1 MRLSPPVA
9 PVAIQTATRLRRQLA
24 AGSQVDASHFW
35 REANS
40 LALPL
45 VTAINGADDEREVTF
60 LWRAASPLRGV
71 YVRLNRVTD
80 KDNVAKGMMTQLP
93 TTDIWHLTL
102 RLPASYCGS
111 YTMVEIPPETPGETV
126 LQLGSR
132 FASLVGKADP
142 LNSAPGINVRGNA
155 QESVLAL
162 DHAPA
167 QEEWSGC
174 RAYAGQLFTSEHR
187 LAGQRRRVRLYLPDV
202 PVVQP
207 LGLLV
212 LTDGEIWFDHL
223 GVSAAIDAAIRS
235 GRIAP
240 VAVLGIDNINARER
254 IAILGG
260 RRELV
265 LDIAERLLPALR
277 AKYPERRWADRTQT
291 VLAGQSLGGLTA
303 LMAARHAPESFG
315 LVLSHSPSMWWTP
328 DNCNRP
334 DHFSAE
340 ERSWVSEHVLS
351 APSPAVRMHLCVGS
365 LEGSTVPQVKQ
376 LHEKLRAAGVESH
389 YSVYTGGHDYAWW
402 RGALIDGLRLLPR

>member
-155 QESVLAL
+155 QESLLAL

-291 VLAGQSLGGLTA
+291 VLAGQSLGGVTA

>member
-111 YTMVEIPPETPGETV
+111 YTMVEIPPETPDETV

-291 VLAGQSLGGLTA
+291 VLAGQSLGGVTA

>member
-111 YTMVEIPPETPGETV
+111 YTMVEIPPEPRTRRCCSLEAVSPPLSGGGPADSTPGIMF
-126 LQLGSR
+126 G
-132 FASLVGKADP
+132 ACAG
-142 LNSAPGINVRGNA
+142 
-155 QESVLAL
+155 SVLAL

-187 LAGQRRRVRLYLPDV
+187 LAGQCRRVRLYLPDV

-254 IAILGG
+254 VAILGG

-265 LDIAERLLPALR
+265 LDIAERLLPTLR
-277 AKYPERRWADRTQT
+277 ANYPERRWADRTQT
-291 VLAGQSLGGLTA
+291 VLAGQSLGGVTA

-328 DNCNRP
+328 DNRNRRP
-334 DHFSAE
+334 ISAQKSAHGSANMCYPRPRQPYVRICAWDRWKVR
-340 ERSWVSEHVLS
+340 RSRRSNS
-351 APSPAVRMHLCVGS
+351 CMKNCAPPALKAIATCTPAVTIMPG
-365 LEGSTVPQVKQ
+365 G
-376 LHEKLRAAGVESH
+376 AA
-389 YSVYTGGHDYAWW
+389 
-402 RGALIDGLRLLPR
+402 R

>member
-1 MRLSPPVA
+1 MRLSPPID
-9 PVAIQTATRLRRQLA
+9 PVAMQTAARLRRQLA
-24 AGSQVDASHFW
+24 AESQVDASHFW
-35 REANS
+35 RETNS

-45 VTAINGADDEREVTF
+45 VTAIDGADDEREVTF
-60 LWRAASPLRGV
+60 LWRATYPLQGV

-80 KDNVAKGMMTQLP
+80 KDNVTKGMMTQLP

-111 YTMVEIPPETPGETV
+111 YTMVEIPPETPNEKV

-132 FASLVGKADP
+132 FASLVGQADP
-142 LNSAPGINVRGNA
+142 LNSTPGINVRGNA
-155 QESVLAL
+155 QESILAL

-167 QEEWSGC
+167 QEEWSNC
-174 RAYAGQLFTSEHR
+174 RSHTGQLFTSEHR
-187 LAGQRRRVRLYLPDV
+187 LAGQLRRVRLYLPEV

-223 GVSAAIDAAIRS
+223 GVSAAIDAAIRN

-240 VAVLGIDNINARER
+240 VAVLGIDNINERER
-254 IAILGG
+254 VAILGG

-265 LDIAERLLPALR
+265 LDIAKRLLPTIR
-277 AKYPERRWADRTQT
+277 AKHPERRWADRTQT
-291 VLAGQSLGGLTA
+291 VLAGQSLGGVTA

-328 DNCNRP
+328 DNRSRP
-334 DHFSAE
+334 DHFSGE
-340 ERSWVSEHVLS
+340 ELSWISEHMLS
-351 APSPAVRMHLCVGS
+351 APSPAVRTHLCVGS

-389 YSVYTGGHDYAWW
+389 CSVYTGGHDYAWW
-402 RGALIDGLRLLPR
+402 RGALIDGLHLLLR

>member
-45 VTAINGADDEREVTF
+45 VTAINGADNEREVTF

-291 VLAGQSLGGLTA
+291 VLAGQSLGGVTA

>member
-291 VLAGQSLGGLTA
+291 VLAGQSLGGVTA

-402 RGALIDGLRLLPR
+402 RGALIDGLRLLP

>member
-223 GVSAAIDAAIRS
+223 GVAPPLTPPSAADASRRWPYSALITSTRVNAS
-235 GRIAP
+235 QYSAVAASWCSTLPNACCQPFAP
-240 VAVLGIDNINARER
+240 NTRNG
-254 IAILGG
+254 GG
-260 RRELV
+260 RTVHKRCWQGK
-265 LDIAERLLPALR
+265 AL
-277 AKYPERRWADRTQT
+277 
-291 VLAGQSLGGLTA
+291 
-303 LMAARHAPESFG
+303 AA
-315 LVLSHSPSMWWTP
+315 
-328 DNCNRP
+328 
-334 DHFSAE
+334 
-340 ERSWVSEHVLS
+340 
-351 APSPAVRMHLCVGS
+351 
-365 LEGSTVPQVKQ
+365 
-376 LHEKLRAAGVESH
+376 
-389 YSVYTGGHDYAWW
+389 
-402 RGALIDGLRLLPR
+402 

>member
-240 VAVLGIDNINARER
+240 VAVLGIDNINAPER

-291 VLAGQSLGGLTA
+291 VLAGQSLGGVTA

>member
-240 VAVLGIDNINARER
+240 VAVLGINNINARER

-291 VLAGQSLGGLTA
+291 VLAGQSLGGVTA

>member
-291 VLAGQSLGGLTA
+291 VLAGQSLGGVTA

-340 ERSWVSEHVLS
+340 ERSWASEHVLS

>member
-277 AKYPERRWADRTQT
+277 AKYPERRWADRIQT
-291 VLAGQSLGGLTA
+291 VLAGQSLGGVTA

>member
-1 MRLSPPVA
+1 MRLSPPID
-9 PVAIQTATRLRRQLA
+9 PVAMQTAARLRRQLA
-24 AGSQVDASHFW
+24 AESQVDASHFW
-35 REANS
+35 RETNS

-45 VTAINGADDEREVTF
+45 VTAIDGADDEREVTF
-60 LWRAASPLRGV
+60 LWRATYPLQGV

-80 KDNVAKGMMTQLP
+80 KDNVTKGMMTQLP

-111 YTMVEIPPETPGETV
+111 YTMVEIPPETPNEKV

-132 FASLVGKADP
+132 FASLVGQVDP
-142 LNSAPGINVRGNA
+142 LNSTPGINVRGNA
-155 QESVLAL
+155 QESILAL

-167 QEEWSGC
+167 QEEWSDC
-174 RAYAGQLFTSEHR
+174 RSHTGQLFTSEHR
-187 LAGQRRRVRLYLPDV
+187 LAGQLRRVRLYLPEV
-202 PVVQP
+202 PVAQP

-240 VAVLGIDNINARER
+240 VAVLGIDNINERER
-254 IAILGG
+254 VAILGG

-265 LDIAERLLPALR
+265 LDIAERLLPTIR
-277 AKYPERRWADRTQT
+277 AKHPERRWADRTQT
-291 VLAGQSLGGLTA
+291 VLAGQSLGGVTA

-328 DNCNRP
+328 DNRSRP
-334 DHFSAE
+334 DHFSGE
-340 ERSWVSEHVLS
+340 ELSWISEHMLS
-351 APSPAVRMHLCVGS
+351 APSPAVRTHLCVGS

-376 LHEKLRAAGVESH
+376 LHEKLRGAGVESH
-389 YSVYTGGHDYAWW
+389 CSVYTGGHDYAWW
-402 RGALIDGLRLLPR
+402 RGALIDGLHLLLR

>member
-254 IAILGG
+254 VAILGG

-265 LDIAERLLPALR
+265 LDIAERLLPTLR

-291 VLAGQSLGGLTA
+291 VLAGQSLGGVTA

-315 LVLSHSPSMWWTP
+315 LVLSYSPSMWWTP
-328 DNCNRP
+328 DNRNRP
-334 DHFSAE
+334 NHFSAE

-351 APSPAVRMHLCVGS
+351 APSPAVRTHLCVGS

>member
-60 LWRAASPLRGV
+60 LWRAASPLREV

-291 VLAGQSLGGLTA
+291 VLAGQSLGGVTA

>member
-1 MRLSPPVA
+1 
-9 PVAIQTATRLRRQLA
+9 
-24 AGSQVDASHFW
+24 
-35 REANS
+35 
-40 LALPL
+40 
-45 VTAINGADDEREVTF
+45 
-60 LWRAASPLRGV
+60 
-71 YVRLNRVTD
+71 
-80 KDNVAKGMMTQLP
+80 
-93 TTDIWHLTL
+93 
-102 RLPASYCGS
+102 
-111 YTMVEIPPETPGETV
+111 MVEIPPETPGETV

-254 IAILGG
+254 VAILGG

-265 LDIAERLLPALR
+265 LDIAERLLPTLR

-291 VLAGQSLGGLTA
+291 VLAGQSLGGVTA

-328 DNCNRP
+328 DNRNRP
-334 DHFSAE
+334 NHFSAE

-351 APSPAVRMHLCVGS
+351 APSPAVRTHLCVGS

>member
-24 AGSQVDASHFW
+24 AGSQVDVSHFW

-45 VTAINGADDEREVTF
+45 VTAINDADDEREVTF

-111 YTMVEIPPETPGETV
+111 YTMVEIPPETPDETV

-142 LNSAPGINVRGNA
+142 LNSTPGINVRGNA

-254 IAILGG
+254 VAILGG

-265 LDIAERLLPALR
+265 LDIAERLLPTLR
-277 AKYPERRWADRTQT
+277 AKYPERRWAD
-291 VLAGQSLGGLTA
+291 
-303 LMAARHAPESFG
+303 
-315 LVLSHSPSMWWTP
+315 
-328 DNCNRP
+328 
-334 DHFSAE
+334 
-340 ERSWVSEHVLS
+340 
-351 APSPAVRMHLCVGS
+351 
-365 LEGSTVPQVKQ
+365 
-376 LHEKLRAAGVESH
+376 
-389 YSVYTGGHDYAWW
+389 
-402 RGALIDGLRLLPR
+402 

>member
-1 MRLSPPVA
+1 MRLSPPID
-9 PVAIQTATRLRRQLA
+9 PVAMQTAARLRRQLA
-24 AGSQVDASHFW
+24 AESQVDASHFW
-35 REANS
+35 RETNS

-45 VTAINGADDEREVTF
+45 VTAIDGADDEREVTF
-60 LWRAASPLRGV
+60 LWRATYPLQGV

-80 KDNVAKGMMTQLP
+80 KDNVTKGMMTQLP

-111 YTMVEIPPETPGETV
+111 YTMVEIPPETPNEKV

-132 FASLVGKADP
+132 FASLVGQADP
-142 LNSAPGINVRGNA
+142 LNSTPGINVRDNA
-155 QESVLAL
+155 QESILAL

-167 QEEWSGC
+167 QEEWSDC
-174 RAYAGQLFTSEHR
+174 RSHTGQLFTSEHR
-187 LAGQRRRVRLYLPDV
+187 LAGQLRRVRLYLPEV

-240 VAVLGIDNINARER
+240 VAVLGIDNINERER
-254 IAILGG
+254 VAILGG

-265 LDIAERLLPALR
+265 LDIAERLLPTIR
-277 AKYPERRWADRTQT
+277 AKHPERRWADRTQT
-291 VLAGQSLGGLTA
+291 VLAGQSLGGVTA

-328 DNCNRP
+328 DNRSRP
-334 DHFSAE
+334 DHFSGE
-340 ERSWVSEHVLS
+340 ELSWISEHMLS
-351 APSPAVRMHLCVGS
+351 APSPAVRTHLCVGS

-389 YSVYTGGHDYAWW
+389 CSVYTGGHDYAWW
-402 RGALIDGLRLLPR
+402 RGALIDGLHLLLR

>member
-265 LDIAERLLPALR
+265 LDISERLLPALR

-291 VLAGQSLGGLTA
+291 VLAGQSLGGVTA

>member
-254 IAILGG
+254 VAILGG

-265 LDIAERLLPALR
+265 LDIAERLLPTLR
-277 AKYPERRWADRTQT
+277 AKYPERRWAEAIQ
-291 VLAGQSLGGLTA
+291 
-303 LMAARHAPESFG
+303 
-315 LVLSHSPSMWWTP
+315 
-328 DNCNRP
+328 
-334 DHFSAE
+334 
-340 ERSWVSEHVLS
+340 
-351 APSPAVRMHLCVGS
+351 
-365 LEGSTVPQVKQ
+365 
-376 LHEKLRAAGVESH
+376 
-389 YSVYTGGHDYAWW
+389 
-402 RGALIDGLRLLPR
+402 

>member
-60 LWRAASPLRGV
+60 LWRAASPLRGG

-291 VLAGQSLGGLTA
+291 VLAGQSLGGVTA

>member
-291 VLAGQSLGGLTA
+291 VLAGQSLGGVTA

-389 YSVYTGGHDYAWW
+389 YSVYAGGHDYAWW

>member
-45 VTAINGADDEREVTF
+45 VTAINDADDEREVTF

-111 YTMVEIPPETPGETV
+111 YTMVEIPPETPDETV

-142 LNSAPGINVRGNA
+142 LNSTPGINVRGNA

-254 IAILGG
+254 VAILGG

-265 LDIAERLLPALR
+265 LDIAERLLPTLR
-277 AKYPERRWADRTQT
+277 AKYPGTAVGGPYTNGAGRAKPRRRDRADGGPPRARELRPGAEPLPPQCGGRRTTAIARTISAQKSAHGSANMCYPRPRQPYVRICAWDRWKVRRSRRSNSCMKNCAPPASKAIAACT
-291 VLAGQSLGGLTA
+291 PAVTIMPGG
-303 LMAARHAPESFG
+303 AAR
-315 LVLSHSPSMWWTP
+315 
-328 DNCNRP
+328 
-334 DHFSAE
+334 
-340 ERSWVSEHVLS
+340 
-351 APSPAVRMHLCVGS
+351 
-365 LEGSTVPQVKQ
+365 
-376 LHEKLRAAGVESH
+376 
-389 YSVYTGGHDYAWW
+389 
-402 RGALIDGLRLLPR
+402 

>member
-291 VLAGQSLGGLTA
+291 VLAGQSLGGVTA

-402 RGALIDGLRLLPR
+402 RGALIDGLRLLSR

>member
-291 VLAGQSLGGLTA
+291 VLAGQSLGGVTA

-365 LEGSTVPQVKQ
+365 LEGSTVPQLKQ

>member
-1 MRLSPPVA
+1 MRLSPPID
-9 PVAIQTATRLRRQLA
+9 PVAMQTAARLRRQLA
-24 AGSQVDASHFW
+24 AESQVDASHFW
-35 REANS
+35 RETNS

-45 VTAINGADDEREVTF
+45 VTAIDGADDEREVTF
-60 LWRAASPLRGV
+60 LWRATYPLQGV

-80 KDNVAKGMMTQLP
+80 KDNLTKGMMTQLP

-111 YTMVEIPPETPGETV
+111 YTMVEIPPETPNEKV

-132 FASLVGKADP
+132 FASLVGQADP
-142 LNSAPGINVRGNA
+142 LNSTPGINVRGNT
-155 QESVLAL
+155 QESILAL

-167 QEEWSGC
+167 QEEWSDC
-174 RAYAGQLFTSEHR
+174 RSHTGQLFTSEHR
-187 LAGQRRRVRLYLPDV
+187 LAGQLRRVRLYLPEV
-202 PVVQP
+202 PVAQP

-240 VAVLGIDNINARER
+240 VAVLGIDNINERER
-254 IAILGG
+254 VAILGG

-265 LDIAERLLPALR
+265 LDIAERLLPTIR
-277 AKYPERRWADRTQT
+277 AKHPERRWADRTQT
-291 VLAGQSLGGLTA
+291 VLAGQSLGGVTA

-328 DNCNRP
+328 DNRSRP
-334 DHFSAE
+334 DHFSGE
-340 ERSWVSEHVLS
+340 ELSWISKHMLS
-351 APSPAVRMHLCVGS
+351 APSPAVRTHLCVGS

-376 LHEKLRAAGVESH
+376 LHEKLRGAGVESH
-389 YSVYTGGHDYAWW
+389 CSVYTGGHDYAWW
-402 RGALIDGLRLLPR
+402 RGALIDGLHLLLR

>member
-111 YTMVEIPPETPGETV
+111 YTMVEIPPETPDETV

-142 LNSAPGINVRGNA
+142 LNSTPGINVRGNA

-187 LAGQRRRVRLYLPDV
+187 LAGQCRRVRLYLPDV

-212 LTDGEIWFDHL
+212 LTDGGPPH
-223 GVSAAIDAAIRS
+223 
-235 GRIAP
+235 
-240 VAVLGIDNINARER
+240 ARELR
-254 IAILGG
+254 PGAEPLPLNVVDAGQPQSPAPFQRRRALMGQRTCVIRALASRTYASVRGSAG
-260 RRELV
+260 RF
-265 LDIAERLLPALR
+265 DGPAG
-277 AKYPERRWADRTQT
+277 QT
-291 VLAGQSLGGLTA
+291 VA
-303 LMAARHAPESFG
+303 
-315 LVLSHSPSMWWTP
+315 
-328 DNCNRP
+328 
-334 DHFSAE
+334 
-340 ERSWVSEHVLS
+340 
-351 APSPAVRMHLCVGS
+351 
-365 LEGSTVPQVKQ
+365 
-376 LHEKLRAAGVESH
+376 
-389 YSVYTGGHDYAWW
+389 
-402 RGALIDGLRLLPR
+402 

>member
-265 LDIAERLLPALR
+265 RDIAERLLPALR

-291 VLAGQSLGGLTA
+291 VLAGQSLGGVTA

>member
-291 VLAGQSLGGLTA
+291 VLAGQSLGGVTA

-334 DHFSAE
+334 DHFSVE